1 MNLRQDTKDVFSQEK
16 NSSNSNPLL
25 KQKQMLSS
33 SKKTANK
40 LYAGYNSYKIAFEPT
55 ESINAV
61 NVLNI
66 FCDEAKYKKTE
77 DEILFTLQSTVTPL
91 LGLSFVAVGFFDET
105 KQDLNIKLLDRL
117 NNFYYT
123 KFSAFD
129 ENNLILKAI
138 NTQKIIFTKDISFL
152 NIHHLNNTA
161 AIIIPTKEGVFIA
174 GCANP
179 TTYKSEILKVLG
191 EFVILYINHLS
202 LNEVASHK
210 MGEDALTGLLNHR
223 VFQEKLKTQLS
234 KAQEN
239 KDNLSVIIFDI
250 NNLSQINQLQGPAK
264 GDEIIREIAK
274 IVKENARTKDV
285 VARYG
290 GDEIA
295 VILPATNNLDAKY
308 IAQYINYTIGCTL
321 KNQLLNIGIAT
332 YPDCAGSQEKL
343 LLLAEQAVA
352 ISMHNSLKNNGQNIT
367 SANDINFWDGEAL
380 KSFAAII
387 SKRHSQLGIN
397 FEEELVSQ
405 LKTEKIKSSS
415 HLLEIATS
423 LSGAI
428 DAKDTY
434 TKGHSLAVSN
444 YAASL
449 ARALNLPEKE
459 VQKIKIGAL
468 LHDVGKIGIPEDVLT
483 KTDKLTDSEW
493 EIMKQHPS
501 IGVSKVLKSIDVLE
515 DLIPIVEHHHER
527 WDGQGYPAR
536 LKGEEIPLGARIV
549 AIADTYHALI
559 SDRPYRKGLDVSI
572 AKKILKEGS
581 GIQWQAD
588 FVEEF
593 IKIIP
598 FLDKEPTTAKNTC
611 AILLD
616 E

>member
-1 MNLRQDTKDVFSQEK
+1 MTLRQDNKDITEK
-16 NSSNSNPLL
+16 TSLNSNPLL
-25 KQKQMLSS
+25 KQKQILSS

-40 LYAGYNSYKIAFEPT
+40 LYAGFNNYKPVFEPS
-55 ESINAV
+55 ENINI
-61 NVLNI
+61 LNI
-66 FCDEAKYKKTE
+66 LNVFCDDAKYKKTE
-77 DEILFTLQSTVTPL
+77 DEILLVLQNTISKF
-91 LGLSFVAVGFFDET
+91 LGLNFVAVGFFEET
-105 KQDLNIKLLDRL
+105 KQHLNIKLTDRL
-117 NNFYYT
+117 NNSYYS
-123 KFSAFD
+123 KLD
-129 ENNLILKAI
+129 INENNIIFKAI
-138 NTQKIIFTKDISFL
+138 NSKKIMFTKDINFL
-152 NIHHLNNTA
+152 QINHLDETSS
-161 AIIIPTKEGVFIA
+161 IIIPTKDGVFIA
-174 GCANP
+174 GCPNP
-179 TTYKSEILKVLG
+179 SSYKSEILKVVAEL
-191 EFVILYINHLS
+191 VVLYINNLS

-223 VFQEKLKTQLS
+223 VFQEKLELQLK
-234 KAQEN
+234 KAKEQSSS
-239 KDNLSVIIFDI
+239 LSVIIFDI
-250 NNLSQINQLQGPAK
+250 NNLSKINQTQGPAR

-274 IVKENARTKDV
+274 TIKENVRTKDI

-295 VILPATNNLDAKY
+295 VILPSTNNLDAKY
-308 IAQYINYTIGCTL
+308 IAQYIDYTIGCNL
-321 KNQLLNIGIAT
+321 QQQLINVGIAT
-332 YPDCAGSQEKL
+332 YPDCSTSQEKL

-352 ISMHNSLKNNGQNIT
+352 ISMHNSLKHNKQNIT

-397 FEEELVSQ
+397 FEDELVSQ
-405 LKTEKIKSSS
+405 FKSAKIKSSS

-449 ARALNLPEKE
+449 ARALNLPEKD
-459 VQKIKIGAL
+459 VQQIKIGAL

-483 KTDKLTDSEW
+483 KTDKLTDEEW

-501 IGVSKVLKSIDVLE
+501 IGVSKVLKSIDILE
-515 DLIPIVEHHHER
+515 DLVPIVEHHHER

-559 SDRPYRKGLDVSI
+559 SDRPYRKGLDVSV
-572 AKKILKEGS
+572 AKKILREGA
-581 GIQWQAD
+581 GVQWQAD

-598 FLDKEPTTAKNTC
+598 FLDKEVVYEKNDSS
-611 AILLD
+611 ILLD
-616 E
+616 D